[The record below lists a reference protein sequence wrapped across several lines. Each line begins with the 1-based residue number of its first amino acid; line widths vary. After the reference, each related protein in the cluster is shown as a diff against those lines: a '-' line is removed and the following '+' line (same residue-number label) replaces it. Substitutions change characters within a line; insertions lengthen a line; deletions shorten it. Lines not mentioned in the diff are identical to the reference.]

1 MSSNGLITFYSYY
14 QILNKTII
22 RNKAFHFLLN
32 LLDTTLILLKIL
44 EVYHSNY
51 NVRENSTIKFINLI
65 SYFSNYSIIFKL
77 IPLTIYLIIGYVIF
91 IIYSL
96 SSATKKCN
104 KFDMIIVNFF
114 EFLLIRLL
122 FSFFCDFLFSLSSLY
137 FLLFLVLTIPFF
149 AFIFIDMTFFHL
161 TGFMLKMIVFPFDD
175 FTSLCDRQKI
185 FIKIFISISFVSK
198 KIFICKLMFLLQFL
212 FHIFYLLYDTYIVF
226 YKSYYLMNNEL
237 ISKTKY
243 SHLISIIV
251 IQIFMLIMKPQEIFK
266 KSFIIIIAFIIIFT
280 SIFTFLFYNP
290 YNYIIIDT
298 PENRENAFYYF
309 FLVDRNK
316 NVTYF
321 LEEKIKEHI
330 TKCDCCKLCYEYK
343 KLKSNNVI
351 EFIKDNDINNNDDLF
366 SILYDGKD
374 KSIHLFNHITKNIKK
389 LGINCLYTNNSFYII
404 NLIYIFY
411 YSSKM
416 GDFTFSLNQLLLF
429 NLIQENNK
437 ALIINHKLSIK
448 QITSINEFFILYKQ
462 IISKIQEIISKSN
475 FKRYINKFFELSKQL
490 TLLNSSK
497 FKENIYATKN
507 EGITNCSYF
516 LSICSLLYEEIFNT
530 TLSSYSIP
538 IRENAQLHE
547 DIIKQFFRQNHNI
560 TLDFNLKTLE
570 CKIINAGK
578 DLFYYANTNFYD
590 LFPNQIKEILIQ
602 NFSDFIINSRENK
615 NAKLVNKNS
624 KQNKKIYIEPTLLIK
639 IYIDNVKY
647 YRLLNLKLALLFNDF
662 LDKNILLNGF
672 FHIKENI
679 LITIKKDNG
688 KKEKIFGFGKKEIM
702 DTVYKCKL
710 SFNTF
715 KESEYMKNKIIQF
728 EDNISINNTSLYIYS
743 IHEIKKKKKKLENK
757 ETTTKFLTINDNFTL
772 NNKESTLNDQ
782 NYDKNMSN
790 IVNSE
795 NFEERE
801 NGENTNNINSS
812 SNNNNEI
819 QINNLIEETAS
830 QSSAVTKT
838 SGNSFWN
845 LNKAMSKD
853 DQNNFTSKKFLNL
866 QLLLGGLLITLLIL
880 MIVLIIQLK
889 LLQVTIS
896 DYYDNYFVLHQ
907 FVRTF
912 QQFSYGFLAVVC
924 IVKDDNGNCEEYI
937 SSLDTEEF
945 NQTLFII
952 EQINILA
959 EFCSDSISKLILNSE
974 AIHDDKLIQLFKG
987 NISYYIVNVKKIGNE
1002 YNISYNIIQTSFSDA
1017 LLLLSNNM
1025 RIIISSESR
1034 LKDRNK
1040 EPIYLISGLDDPF
1053 INIKT
1058 KSDELSDYQIAVYT
1072 YLINYKL
1079 FVVRFSDL
1087 SSRLNELIN
1096 IKNQRI
1102 INIIN
1107 IFHNIIF
1114 IVMIFQIIT
1123 ILFYL
1128 LTYNAILAQIIN
1140 SIIFKFDIILD
1151 EENDFK
1157 KLFSTKINQL
1167 ESIISDYSSN
1177 PITPMNEINKTYT
1190 KFKNLISKKKK
1201 NEQRLN
1207 SNKKS
1212 IDEENKK
1219 ILFKDKQKYINWKEI
1234 YQKGYDRFYII
1245 FTIIIAITDA
1255 TIYGVILGIWIDYS
1269 YKSKNTLELIYSS
1282 WNFERSTLRVVNFY
1296 NTMIF
1301 NNQTLDDITKDY
1313 FSYDQYTA
1321 IENIHQILY
1330 SYYELR
1336 KKRQNIA
1343 DIYKS
1348 FTYFCEYNCKSL
1360 YNVMETIESNSFSE
1374 TLLKVKNKYN
1384 IDTENL
1390 KLGFIKECEDN
1401 KLFIGNSVSPAFQNL
1416 YQKITDA
1423 MILFNNRTYEA
1434 IINKIFDS
1442 KFPKLSSVFLNV
1454 INYIIYIVGKVTYTN
1469 ASNTIIEILGKYI
1482 IITLILYILAEISL
1496 FIFFFFVYIWNMNTE
1511 CKNMFKLKSVF
1522 EITNLIES

>member
-1 MSSNGLITFYSYY
+1 MILIHYSLNNNFYKKQYKY
-14 QILNKTII
+14 HILNKSS
-22 RNKAFHFLLN
+22 LLFIS
-32 LLDTTLILLKIL
+32 LLSLTNSIILLL
-44 EVYHSNY
+44 
-51 NVRENSTIKFINLI
+51 F
-65 SYFSNYSIIFKL
+65 
-77 IPLTIYLIIGYVIF
+77 
-91 IIYSL
+91 
-96 SSATKKCN
+96 
-104 KFDMIIVNFF
+104 NF
-114 EFLLIRLL
+114 
-122 FSFFCDFLFSLSSLY
+122 LY

-212 FHIFYLLYDTYIVF
+212 FYIFYLLYDTYIVF

-448 QITSINEFFILYKQ
+448 QITSINEFFILYKK
-462 IISKIQEIISKSN
+462 IISKIQDILSKSN
-475 FKRYINKFFELSKQL
+475 FKSYINKFFELSKQL

-497 FKENIYATKN
+497 FKENLYATKN
-507 EGITNCSYF
+507 EGITNSSYL

-547 DIIKQFFRQNHNI
+547 DILKQFFKQNNNI
-560 TLDFNLKTLE
+560 TLDFNLKTIE

-578 DLFYYANTNFYD
+578 DLFYYANSNFYD
-590 LFPNQIKEILIQ
+590 LFPNQIKEKLIQ
-602 NFSDFIINSRENK
+602 NFSDFILNSKENRNVKLGNK
-615 NAKLVNKNS
+615 NIS
-624 KQNKKIYIEPTLLIK
+624 KNKKVYIEPTLLIK
-639 IYIDNVKY
+639 IHIDNVKY

-679 LITIKKDNG
+679 LITINNNNG
-688 KKEKIFGFGKKEIM
+688 KKEKIFGYGKKDIM
-702 DTVYKCKL
+702 DVVYKYKF
-710 SFNTF
+710 SFNNF
-715 KESEYMKNKIIQF
+715 KESAFMKNKIIQF
-728 EDNISINNTSLYIYS
+728 ENSISVNDTILYIYS
-743 IHEIKKKKKKLENK
+743 IHELKKKKKKLENK
-757 ETTTKFLTINDNFTL
+757 ETTSKLLNINDNYTL
-772 NNKESTLNDQ
+772 NNKESSFNDQ

-790 IVNSE
+790 IIGSE
-795 NFEERE
+795 NLEVKDNE
-801 NGENTNNINSS
+801 ENTNNNNSS
-812 SNNNNEI
+812 SNNNGI
-819 QINNLIEETAS
+819 QNINNLIEETAS
-830 QSSAVTKT
+830 QSSVATK
-838 SGNSFWN
+838 SSANSFWN
-845 LNKAMSKD
+845 LNKAMSKE
-853 DQNNFTSKKFLNL
+853 DQSGFTSKKFLNL
-866 QLLLGGLLITLLIL
+866 QLLLGGLLISLLIL

-889 LLQVTIS
+889 ILQVTIS
-896 DYYDNYFVLHQ
+896 DYYNNYFVLHQ

-912 QQFSYGFLAVVC
+912 QQFSYGLVAVVC
-924 IVKDDNGNCEEYI
+924 IVKDEFGNCEEYL
-937 SSLDTEEF
+937 SKLDTKDF
-945 NQTLFII
+945 NQTLFLN
-952 EQINILA
+952 EQNNILA

-974 AIHDDKLIQLFKG
+974 SIHDDILIQLFKG
-987 NISYYIVNVKKIGNE
+987 NISYYIVNIKKIGKI
-1002 YNISYNIIQTSFSDA
+1002 YNISYSIIQTTFSDA

-1034 LKDRNK
+1034 LKDRSK
-1040 EPIYLISGLDDPF
+1040 EPIYLISGLDNPF
-1053 INIKT
+1053 NNIQNK
-1058 KSDELSDYQIAVYT
+1058 KAEISDFQIGVYT

-1102 INIIN
+1102 ISIIN

-1114 IVMIFQIIT
+1114 VVMIFQIIT

-1128 LTYNAILAQIIN
+1128 LTYNKILAQIIN
-1140 SIIFKFDIILD
+1140 SIILKFDIILD

-1167 ESIISDYSSN
+1167 ESIVSEYSSN
-1177 PITPMNEINKTYT
+1177 PISPMNEINKNYT
-1190 KFKNLISKKKK
+1190 KFKNLITKKKK

-1207 SNKKS
+1207 NNKKP
-1212 IDEENKK
+1212 IEEENKK
-1219 ILFKDKQKYINWKEI
+1219 ILFKDRQKYINWKEI

-1255 TIYGVILGIWIDYS
+1255 TIYGVIFGIWIDYS

-1282 WNFERSTLRVVNFY
+1282 WNFERSTLRIVNFY

-1301 NNQTLDDITKDY
+1301 NNQTLDEISDDY
-1313 FSYDQYTA
+1313 FSFNQYSA

-1343 DIYKS
+1343 DIYKG
-1348 FTYFCEYNCKSL
+1348 FTYFCEYNCISL
-1360 YNVMETIESNSFSE
+1360 YNVMETIETNSFSE
-1374 TLLKVKNKYN
+1374 TFKKLKNKYN
-1384 IDTENL
+1384 LDPEQL
-1390 KLGFIKECEDN
+1390 KVGFVKECEES
-1401 KLFIGNSVSPAFQNL
+1401 KPFIGNSVSPAFQNL

-1434 IINKIFDS
+1434 IINKIFNS
-1442 KFPKLSSVFLNV
+1442 TFPQLSSVFLNV

-1469 ASNTIIEILGKYI
+1469 ASNTIIDILGNSI
-1482 IITLILYILAEISL
+1482 VITLILYILAEISL